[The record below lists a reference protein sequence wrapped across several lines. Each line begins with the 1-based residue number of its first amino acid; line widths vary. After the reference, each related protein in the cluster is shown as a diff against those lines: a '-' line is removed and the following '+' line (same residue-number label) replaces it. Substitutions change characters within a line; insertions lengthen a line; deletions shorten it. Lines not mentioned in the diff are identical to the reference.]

1 MEQFSEYIRDIRDI
15 RSSNR
20 SESNPEIQ
28 SLNMFK
34 SGILNIR
41 KVRSESNIKLFEYF
55 GQPISEHLNTQNKN
69 AKPQNTISKLVISY
83 KIAKQRNQKYFHFGP

>member
-1 MEQFSEYIRDIRDI
+1 MSTSISKKREKEIGRIYIRDIRDI
-15 RSSNR
+15 RSSKR

-55 GQPISEHLNTQNKN
+55 GQPSSL
-69 AKPQNTISKLVISY
+69 Y
-83 KIAKQRNQKYFHFGP
+83 K